1 MIEMAKKGLTNEKID
16 AIIAKANK
24 GMRENI
30 TESARR
36 YRSITCKCGHAWAM
50 DKPATL
56 ENKAKPS
63 RVMRIHRDE
72 VGEITWLETVRKA
85 GQCRCGRSLNHPK
98 IRFDC
103 NDDDKASIPPSIQ
116 PNENQLNYV
125 KVDMDGMA
133 SIDNM
138 IETSEGVE

>member
-1 MIEMAKKGLTNEKID
+1 MAKKGLTNEKID
-16 AIIAKANK
+16 AVITTVNRE
-24 GMRENI
+24 MRKNI
-30 TESARR
+30 TERTQR
-36 YRSITCKCGHAWAM
+36 YHSVTCKCGHAWAM

-63 RVMRIHRDE
+63 RVLRIHRDE
-72 VGEITWLETVRKA
+72 AGEIIWVETVRKA
-85 GQCRCGRSLNHPK
+85 GQCWCGRSLNHPK

-103 NDDDKASIPPSIQ
+103 NDEEGAFVPSSIQ

-138 IETSEGVE
+138 IEANEGVE